1 MEGTTPKTSEP
12 KARHAAAR
20 ADSGRSLS
28 CFSVDENVQDLLWDE
43 DVQMEE
49 LLNFSF
55 DHIDKL
61 AERRGKT
68 ISTTEKWRLWDYV
81 QRMKREQPYWVTKE
95 SVPWEELEA
104 KYMLRSRSLSSD
116 SLPGSLQFSRS
127 GLSMPTPRLHS
138 LRKPLGRKGSTASRG
153 AAATQASLCI
163 NASLLV
169 AFLDQQIFV
178 FLLHHRAWM
187 DGWMSCL
194 ALTATLSSQD
204 SSQLPE
210 GLNCEPDERFTLS
223 EQWDAGSP
231 HRGHVL
237 SATCPKKKQGWQ
249 RLLGKVFNPK
259 PKSSVKDSSI
269 PEFDSFVAASN
280 SPSRCSR
287 YEGSPSPPN
296 VFQKQRPTGFLR
308 RSLRKVTM
316 AARKHD

>member
-153 AAATQASLCI
+153 AAATQ
-163 NASLLV
+163 
-169 AFLDQQIFV
+169 
-178 FLLHHRAWM
+178 
-187 DGWMSCL
+187 
-194 ALTATLSSQD
+194 D